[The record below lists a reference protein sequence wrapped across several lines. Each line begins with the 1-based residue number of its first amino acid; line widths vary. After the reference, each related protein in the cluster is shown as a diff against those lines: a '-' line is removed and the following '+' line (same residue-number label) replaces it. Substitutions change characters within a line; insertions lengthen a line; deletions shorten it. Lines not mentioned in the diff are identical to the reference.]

1 MLYSKIFGKTV
12 REPPKEAQM
21 VSYRLLHQAGYIR
34 ESTAGRYF
42 FLPLGQIVQQK
53 IMHLIKEAMDNAG
66 AQEMISPVLHP
77 LELWQETNRTKT
89 TGFELMTIKD
99 RKGASFAL
107 GGTAEEMFVD
117 VVRKFQISYKDLPFN
132 IYQFST
138 KFRDEL
144 RARGGLLRVREFIM
158 KDAYSFD
165 VNEKEFKKEYKNM
178 EQTYTKIFDR
188 LGLKTVIVESDNGYI
203 GGEYCHEFVVES
215 EIGETT
221 YLTTDDG
228 CYAAHQDVAKFKLED
243 INVDDK
249 ILSINIVS
257 QPKWVQTMEDNEKNY
272 KLPKTRFL
280 KNVVYKNRTT
290 KEIIIAVIRG
300 DLEVNKLKLEHVL
313 DAVGQLEDASIDDLK
328 KIGTKPGYVHSW
340 GHKNVRYIG
349 DNSLTTVKNFIG
361 GQKEDESD
369 SINVNYGIDFKC
381 EKTADIALAK
391 SGFKSINDKIL
402 IEKKGIEVG
411 NIFQL
416 GLHYTTK
423 MKSANFIDKDGK
435 EKPYYMGCYG
445 IGIGRTMATIVEKYN
460 DKKGIIWPESVAPF
474 KVHLIGL
481 DLKDKDISSKVHK
494 VYKVLK
500 ESKVEVLFDDR
511 IDVTAGE
518 KFSDADLI
526 GIPIRLVVSKRTGDK
541 IEYKK
546 RIEKVSNLFNL
557 DEIISKIKDQKSK
570 SS

>member
-1 MLYSKIFGKTV
+1 MLYSKLFGKTV

-21 VSYRLLHQAGYIR
+21 ISYKLLHQAGFIR

-42 FLPLGQIVQQK
+42 FLPLGQTIQQK
-53 IMHLIKEAMDNAG
+53 IMKIIKEEMDQAG
-66 AQEMISPVLHP
+66 AQEMVSPVLHP

-99 RKGASFAL
+99 RRRAEFAL

-165 VNEKEFKKEYKNM
+165 ADEKEFKKEYKKM
-178 EQTYTKIFDR
+178 EQTYTNIFNR

-215 EIGETT
+215 EIGESTF
-221 YLTTDDG
+221 LTTKDG
-228 CYAAHQDVAKFKLED
+228 KYAAHQDIAKFKREE
-243 INVDDK
+243 INTNDK
-249 ILSINIVS
+249 EESFKIID
-257 QPKWVQTMEDNEKNY
+257 QPEWVQTMEDNVKHY
-272 KLPKTRFL
+272 KLPKSRFL
-280 KNVVYKNRTT
+280 KNVVYKNKTT
-290 KEIIIAVIRG
+290 GEIIIAVIRG
-300 DLEVNKLKLEHVL
+300 DLEVNKMKLEHIL
-313 DAVGQLEDASIDDLK
+313 DAVGQIEDATVDDLK
-328 KIGTKPGYVHSW
+328 KLGTKTGYVHSW
-340 GHKNVRYIG
+340 GHKAGKYIG
-349 DNSLTTVKNFIG
+349 DISLTTVKNFVG
-361 GQKEDESD
+361 GQKKE
-369 SINVNYGIDFKC
+369 
-381 EKTADIALAK
+381 
-391 SGFKSINDKIL
+391 
-402 IEKKGIEVG
+402 GIEVG

-416 GLHYTTK
+416 GLHYSSK
-423 MKSANFIDKDGK
+423 MKGANYIDQEGK

-445 IGIGRTMATIVEKYN
+445 IGIGRTLATIVEKYH
-460 DKKGIIWPESVAPF
+460 DEKGIIWPESVAPF

-481 DLKDKDISSKVHK
+481 DLNNKEISSKVHK

-500 ESKVEVLFDDR
+500 ENNIEVLFDDR
-511 IDVTAGE
+511 TNVTAGE

-526 GIPIRLVVSKRTGDK
+526 GIPIRLVVSKRTGEK
-541 IEYKK
+541 VEYKK
-546 RIEKVSNLFNL
+546 RNEKEV
-557 DEIISKIKDQKSK
+557 KIMPLEEVIKNIKK
-570 SS
+570 